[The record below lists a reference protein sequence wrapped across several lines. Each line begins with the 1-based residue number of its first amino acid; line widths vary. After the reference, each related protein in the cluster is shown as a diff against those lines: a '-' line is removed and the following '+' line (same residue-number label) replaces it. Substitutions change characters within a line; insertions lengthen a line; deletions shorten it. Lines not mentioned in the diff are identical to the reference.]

1 MRDDYENMFYLPAGP
16 IAAIVLGIV
25 LVPLRELTNSAN
37 FIFVF
42 MILIIVVAEFGG
54 RWAAIATAA
63 TSAMSL
69 DFFLTRPYLS
79 LMIEDKHD
87 IIAFG
92 GLMVCGL
99 VAAAIGSRRRAAF
112 ASLKAAGAHLDLLHG
127 VLRQAEEAGPLEVR
141 LEEVLRTSR
150 EALPLAGLVL
160 RDARGSV
167 LATSGRAPEPR
178 LDPAQSIRPD
188 TLLPP
193 GVPGVNQPRGGLP
206 LPVEGAR
213 LAIEAGGRQVGWLD
227 LWGDGTAAS
236 LQTRRTLSDAA
247 RVLASM
253 IAGGAS

>member
-1 MRDDYENMFYLPAGP
+1 MRDDYESMFYLPAGP
-16 IAAIVLGIV
+16 IAAIVLGTV

-69 DFFLTRPYLS
+69 DFFLTRPYMS

-87 IIAFG
+87 IVAFG

-99 VAAAIGSRRRAAF
+99 VAAAIGSRRGAAF
-112 ASLKAAGAHLDLLHG
+112 EVLKATGARLDLLHG
-127 VLRQAEEAGPLEVR
+127 VLRQTEEAGPLEVR
-141 LEEVLRTSR
+141 LEEALRASR

-167 LATSGRAPEPR
+167 LATSGRSPEPR
-178 LDPAQSIRPD
+178 PDPALSILPD
-188 TLLPP
+188 ALLSPNVS
-193 GVPGVNQPRGGLP
+193 GADLPRRGLP
-206 LPVEGAR
+206 LPAEGAR
-213 LAIEAGGRQVGWLD
+213 LPLEAGGRQVGWLD
-227 LWGDGTAAS
+227 LWGDGTAAN
-236 LQTRRTLSDAA
+236 LQARRTLSDVA